1 MPRFI
6 RRQLEDEGFVSS
18 RKALLEASHDPEELH
33 ALFSRSKV
41 ATEVWREATALF
53 NSPAENEEKR
63 MRRTQKILNHEA
75 REAIYGKRHDS
86 L

>member
-6 RRQLEDEGFVSS
+6 RRQLENEGFVSS
-18 RKALLEASHDPEELH
+18 RKALLEACHDPEELQ

-41 ATEVWREATALF
+41 AADVYQDAMAIFT
-53 NSPAENEEKR
+53 SPEEKESER
-63 MRRTQKILNHEA
+63 LARVQRILNVESK
-75 REAIYGKRHDS
+75 EKIYGARHAQ